1 MRRWTE
7 RLRFC
12 RGGGCLFKVKLNL
25 SDLSAVSNTQRIT
38 SSQAPK
44 AAEPK
49 IEVQEQDAGVRRRS
63 KTQEQNARPR
73 GRIEE
78 QDEDAGS
85 RPKFKAQDQGAERRC
100 QIEEQDRSA
109 KSRRKIKVQDQD

>member
-38 SSQAPK
+38 SSQ
-44 AAEPK
+44 
-49 IEVQEQDAGVRRRS
+49 DRGAGARRRS
-63 KTQEQNARPR
+63 KTQEQNARLR
-73 GRIEE
+73 RRIEE
-78 QDEDAGS
+78 QDEDAGL
-85 RPKFKAQDQGAERRC
+85 RPKFKAQDQGAET
-100 QIEEQDRSA
+100 EVPDRGARSKR